1 MELVHTKLNA
11 TSEMVALTTWGNT
24 KNLVITPAELL
35 GPLDLTT
42 LREAVAAAAA
52 DFPQLGCSLKE
63 VKEGGKRYLTWE
75 PRPDLQFP
83 VTLWDLQG
91 ATGSAPLIDSLLQRL
106 EASLDRDWSLFEE
119 LPGECHIVRRS
130 EDHHAVVPVI
140 HHVAADAGEASDF
153 GRRIALK
160 YRELVTGEQSHLQPR
175 VRALSISMKHSI
187 PRKRATMKDS
197 LAGIWRS
204 ARGLTRRAVLPAG
217 SGLDGDTREYH
228 VKRLFSEE
236 DTTAIGEWI
245 SDQKV
250 RLSDLIVACGNTA
263 IDRWNEL
270 HDISPGTITTAMTVN
285 MKGRYSGLHEPNS
298 TSVVFFKSDPED
310 RREWLQFIR
319 SVTDKRTRHFS
330 RQLDLRLS
338 GNVSK
343 MLDAVRRLPL
353 DLRRRVVHYLVQKQ
367 QYSMTVTMLGV
378 VWPSSDGNYSDESFP
393 TWIGD
398 TLISEVHGIGYKLLS
413 RAPIIF
419 IVYIFRQQLNVVM
432 AAAGSLF
439 TRDEA
444 DGFADTFVALVR
456 DQTGLL

>member
-1 MELVHTKLNA
+1 MELAHTKLNP

-24 KNLVITPAELL
+24 KNLVITPAELF
-35 GPLDLTT
+35 GPLDVTAM
-42 LREAVAAAAA
+42 REAVVAAAA
-52 DFPQLGCSLKE
+52 DFPQLSCSIKE

-75 PRPDLQFP
+75 PRPDLQFS
-83 VTLWDLQG
+83 VTLWDLEV
-91 ATGSAPLIDSLLQRL
+91 ASGSAPLIDSLLQRL
-106 EASLDRDWSLFEE
+106 EASLDRDWNLFEE

-130 EDHHAVVPVI
+130 NDHHAVVPVI
-140 HHVAADAGEASDF
+140 HHVAADAGEASEF

-160 YRELVTGEQSHLQPR
+160 YRELMTGEQSHLQPR
-175 VRALSISMKHSI
+175 VRALSTSMKHSI
-187 PRKRATMKDS
+187 PRKHATLKDS
-197 LAGIWRS
+197 LDSMWRS
-204 ARGLTRRAVLPAG
+204 VRGLTRRVTLPAG
-217 SGLDGDTREYH
+217 SGLAGDTREYH

-236 DTTAIGEWI
+236 ETAVIGEWI
-245 SDQKV
+245 SNQKL
-250 RLSDLIVACGNTA
+250 RLSDLMVACGNTA
-263 IDRWNEL
+263 IDKWNEL
-270 HDISPGTITTAMTVN
+270 YDISPGTVTTALTVN

-319 SVTDKRTRHFS
+319 SVADKRTRHLS

-343 MLDAVRRLPL
+343 MLDAVRLFPL
-353 DLRRRVVHYLVQKQ
+353 DLRRRIVHHLVQKQ

-378 VWPSSDGNYSDESFP
+378 VWPSSDGNYADESFP

-398 TLISEVHGIGYKLLS
+398 ALITEVHGIGYKLLS
-413 RAPIIF
+413 RTPIIF
-419 IVYIFRQQLNVVM
+419 IVYIFRHQLNVVM

-444 DGFADTFVALVR
+444 DRFADTFAALVR
-456 DQTGLL
+456 DRTGLA